1 MPLNFLG
8 SAWREMSLSL
18 TDMRIM
24 FELMALKPLINS
36 VPDARLLNL
45 AVKDA
50 GTLFNTLTI
59 LAQLFTSK
67 MTWYS
72 ASIVT
77 RDMY

>member
-1 MPLNFLG
+1 MLKSPCFQFQLSVPLNFLG

-50 GTLFNTLTI
+50 GTLFNVLSSDI
-59 LAQLFTSK
+59 PPRYL
-67 MTWYS
+67 
-72 ASIVT
+72 
-77 RDMY
+77 